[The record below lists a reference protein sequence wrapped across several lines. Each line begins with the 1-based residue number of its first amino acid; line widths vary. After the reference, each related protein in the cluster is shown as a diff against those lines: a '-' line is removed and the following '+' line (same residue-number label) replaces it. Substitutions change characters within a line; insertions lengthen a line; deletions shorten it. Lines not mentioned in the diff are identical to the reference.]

1 MRVLAGDIGGTNA
14 RFMIADVEAKH
25 CRACFS
31 LTLPSREYLSFD
43 SALTAFLEQADDWAR
58 EIVATCFAIAGPVA
72 GVGSRI
78 TNLAWELD
86 STKLRHKFRPRP

>member
-1 MRVLAGDIGGTNA
+1 MAPPYH
-14 RFMIADVEAKH
+14 AK
-25 CRACFS
+25 
-31 LTLPSREYLSFD
+31 
-43 SALTAFLEQADDWAR
+43 ADDWAR